1 MLKETRQRVV
11 IVLFDFLIAL
21 FAFWLSRYFGD
32 MPRWYWLVLSSFV
45 WVLVG
50 VLSGKL
56 QFGAYKR
63 LRYAYLGIGII
74 NVVIGG
80 SIYAYYSLI
89 LDYRY
94 DYTILLVASIITI
107 LEWLLYHSVRLFVY
121 RKIPFYYESSPVD
134 KLCELGVKKVLKQQ
148 CLVQDEN
155 IDTIFNIIFN
165 KKKSTD
171 VLSSLK
177 RYCCDHLESCI
188 INESIEPEAVI
199 SQKVKLPKFIVH
211 LCSLNNVRH
220 MNTLFSYSN
229 YCLNN
234 GGFLLCHCET
244 ITTRK
249 ELIMIQSPVV
259 VRNVI
264 CFFDYCWNRVFS
276 KLSLTKRLYFS
287 LTKGKRRALPR
298 VEVLGKLYRAGFE
311 ILREVY
317 VNGVLYVVAAK
328 IKEPI
333 RDDKP
338 SCGALIRLRR
348 VGKNGKIIGVYKFRT
363 MYAYSEYLQSYVYQQ
378 EGLSKGG
385 KFTDDYRIT
394 PVGKFMRK
402 FWIDELPMFIN
413 WIKGDMKLIGVRP
426 LSNHYFSLYSKELQK
441 LRTKV
446 KPGLLP
452 PFYADMPETLEE
464 IEESELRYLQA
475 YLESPLKTDITY
487 FVKCVKN
494 IVFKGR
500 RSK

>member
-1 MLKETRQRVV
+1 MFKETRHKVV
-11 IVLFDFLIAL
+11 IVIFDFLIAL

-32 MPRWYWLVLSSFV
+32 MPRWYWLVLFAMV

-50 VLSGKL
+50 VVSGKL
-56 QFGAYKR
+56 QFGAYKH
-63 LRYAYLGIGII
+63 LRYAYLGIFII
-74 NVVIGG
+74 NIVVGI
-80 SIYAYYSLI
+80 SIFSYSSLI
-89 LDYRY
+89 LDYQY
-94 DYTILLVASIITI
+94 DYSTLLATSIITI
-107 LEWLLYHSVRLFVY
+107 LECVLYYCVRLFVY
-121 RKIPFYYESSPVD
+121 RKIPFYYEAPPVD
-134 KLCELGVKKVLKQQ
+134 KLCELGVKKVSKKQ
-148 CLVQDEN
+148 CSVQDKN
-155 IDTIFNIIFN
+155 IDNIFNIIFN
-165 KKKSTD
+165 KKKSAD
-171 VLSSLK
+171 VLSSVK
-177 RYCCDHLESCI
+177 GYCCGYLESCI
-188 INESIEPEAVI
+188 INESIEPENVI

-244 ITTRK
+244 TTTRK
-249 ELIMIQSPVV
+249 ELIMSQNPVV
-259 VRNVI
+259 IRNI
-264 CFFDYCWNRVFS
+264 MYFFDYCWNRVFS

-311 ILREVY
+311 VVREDY

-338 SCGALIRLRR
+338 SCGALIRLHR

-385 KFTDDYRIT
+385 KFADDYRIT
-394 PVGKFMRK
+394 PLGKFMRK

-426 LSNHYFSLYSKELQK
+426 LSNHYFSLYSRELQE

-452 PFYADMPETLEE
+452 PFYADMPNTLEE
-464 IEESELRYLQA
+464 IQQSEMRYLHS
-475 YLESPLKTDITY
+475 YLLSPLKTDIVY

-494 IVFKGR
+494 IIFKGR